1 MLRRLPFTEMLK
13 DGPDSI
19 AFFCRVLADESA
31 SIEDRR
37 EAAEKLKPL
46 YHPKLAK
53 MGALLERF
61 GD

>member
-1 MLRRLPFTEMLK
+1 MLK